1 MNEKRRYGNDRRMAA
16 QFNKSDRRNNSER
29 RFFIRSAEI
38 TIGRL
43 RIMPLFQNLT
53 MEQYHKILR
62 ICSKVS
68 YSKDNIIFTM
78 GDTPVS
84 MFIVI
89 DGKLRAIFPDNREII
104 RISPKDA
111 IGIMEF
117 IKKEKHSFTLSA
129 DTDCVMISLNNE
141 EFLSVLEN
149 DKAMWIKI
157 LSNLVNELY
166 GKLINENNI
175 IKNLYNSN
183 IMEIFNLTPKS

>member
-1 MNEKRRYGNDRRMAA
+1 MNENRRSGNDRRMAA
-16 QFNKSDRRNNSER
+16 ENFKSDRRRKSDR

-43 RIMPLFQNLT
+43 RIMPIFQNLT

-62 ICSKVS
+62 ICSKMS
-68 YSKDNIIFTM
+68 LSKDEIIFNT
-78 GDTPVS
+78 GDAPVS
-84 MFIVI
+84 MFIII
-89 DGKLRAIFPDNREII
+89 DGKLRAVFQDNRELS

-111 IGIMEF
+111 IGLLEF
-117 IKKEKHSFTLSA
+117 IKKEKHSYTLSA

-141 EFLSVLEN
+141 EFFSVLEN
-149 DKAMWIKI
+149 DKIMWIKI

-166 GKLINENNI
+166 SKLINENNI